1 MEIADVNSIYAFIVS
16 WNAVSRGVFLT
27 EYFANLE
34 ECMSYLQSWSYD
46 PNQVNL
52 ECVHVIP
59 D

>member
-1 MEIADVNSIYAFIVS
+1 MEIADINSIYAFIVT
-16 WNAVSRGVFLT
+16 WNDVSRDVFLT

-34 ECMSYLQSWSYD
+34 KCMVYLQSWSYD

-52 ECVHVIP
+52 ECIQIFP